1 MCHTFSPAD
10 LCRNITCLNGGTCVK
25 PSSTEATCQC
35 QSGFNGSRC
44 ENDFDPPKFIVYQ
57 QFNLNEGT
65 LVLEFSETINATSIN
80 FLALSIQSSFSSAVS
95 NQVLDSSA
103 LLASSVSVIS
113 VQLSQGDINSIKLNQ
128 DLCTRADNCWVRI
141 SPGFIADVHSNVLA
155 EENTL
160 FPINFIPDS
169 SPPEVDSITLDLNV
183 GTLVLSFSE
192 PVNASTFDF
201 LNLTIHTPNDS
212 VMVQQL
218 DSFQFNNGSDQVL
231 GLLLP
236 QDLNQVKEAESGL
249 LRYFITFG
257 SLVLDTSNNPLTPV
271 LNESNGT
278 FLIPDVTRPKL
289 DGFELDLEQGVL
301 LLSFDEPVLPVG
313 QLSEIA
319 ITSNRT
325 IASQSAEDLLS
336 VEYLFIMATG
346 FSHEGGRRV
355 VRIVLSVE
363 TLRVLKLSRTLA
375 SSDNTTF
382 VSVNSTTFSDVYSN
396 PVVPRPFSNA
406 IPVSIDGLHSD
417 TSPPQLVNSQLD
429 LNTGMLCLSF
439 DEVMD
444 VQTVDP
450 TMISL
455 LSLPGPLQG
464 PYPSPLS
471 PEVDSTDQYVVCIPL
486 SQDDSNALKL
496 AWATSPF
503 NMSLS
508 FPRNLTLDI
517 FGRVLSRGYEGENAT
532 MLQSVVPD
540 STSPLLLE
548 FTIDLNR
555 GNMTLSFDEFVDS
568 ASFDVVG
575 VTLEDMGM
583 EVLQLSNL
591 SDLSSLSLS
600 GDTIELSLA
609 SVQLHTLLWQLYN
622 AGGSGASG
630 GSGGSGGT
638 SFATSL
644 SANVSRGTI
653 TDLAGNGNDPI
664 TIEAS
669 SVTMDTTS
677 PAIVSFSL
685 DLNSNTLD
693 LSFSEPIVTFN
704 VSGISLLD
712 QPAVNASRLQ
722 LDPATT
728 VQAVDGSLDTV
739 LQLMLTDSNVAT
751 LSSTNNTVA
760 VSSESTFLIASPGIA
775 EDVSGNALEGISAE
789 GALPVTEYMQGGW
802 WECDI
807 PLYAMKVVP
816 FSQNVF

>member
-1 MCHTFSPAD
+1 MKPSFTEAICQ
-10 LCRNITCLNGGTCVK
+10 CRN
-25 PSSTEATCQC
+25 
-35 QSGFNGSRC
+35 GFNGSQC
-44 ENDFDPPKFIVYQ
+44 ENDFDPPNLVAYQ
-57 QFNLNEGT
+57 QFDLNAGII
-65 LVLEFSETINATSIN
+65 VLEFSETINATPVN

-103 LLASSVSVIS
+103 LLASSVSVVS
-113 VQLSQGDINSIKLNQ
+113 VQLSQEDINTVKLNQ

-155 EENTL
+155 EENTS

-169 SPPEVDSITLDLNV
+169 SPPKVESITLDLDS
-183 GTLVLSFSE
+183 GSLVINFSE
-192 PVNASTFDF
+192 PVNASTFEL

-212 VMVQQL
+212 VMVQL

-231 GLLLP
+231 GFLSP
-236 QDLNQVKEAESGL
+236 QDLNRVKEAEGGL

-257 SLVLDTSNNPLTPV
+257 SLILDTSSNPLTPV
-271 LNESNGT
+271 LNEST
-278 FLIPDVTRPKL
+278 ATLVIPDITRPKL

-319 ITSNRT
+319 ITSNR
-325 IASQSAEDLLS
+325 IVVMNASQSADILS
-336 VEYLFIMATG
+336 VEYLFIDATD
-346 FSHEGGRRV
+346 FNYEGGRQV
-355 VRIVLSVE
+355 VHIVLSLE

-396 PVVPRPFSNA
+396 PVVPRPFNNA
-406 IPVSIDGLHSD
+406 APVSVDGLHSD

-464 PYPSPLS
+464 SYPSPLS

-496 AWATSPF
+496 ARTTSPF
-503 NMSLS
+503 NVSLS

-568 ASFDVVG
+568 SSFNVVG

-591 SDLSSLSLS
+591 SNLSSLSLS
-600 GDTIELSLA
+600 EDTVELSLA
-609 SVQLHTLLWQLYN
+609 PVQLHTLLWQLYN
-622 AGGSGASG
+622 AGGSGGSG
-630 GSGGSGGT
+630 GSGGRGGT

-644 SANVSRGTI
+644 SANLSRGTI

-669 SVTMDTTS
+669 SVTMDTT
-677 PAIVSFSL
+677 PPVVVSFSL
-685 DLNSNTLD
+685 DLNSNTLN
-693 LSFSEPIVTFN
+693 LSFSESINNNTFSA
-704 VSGISLLD
+704 SGISLLD

-739 LQLMLTDSNVAT
+739 LQLMLTDNNIAT
-751 LSSTNNTVA
+751 LSSANNTVA
-760 VSSESTFLIASPGIA
+760 VSNESTFLIASPGTA
-775 EDVSGNALEGISAE
+775 EDVSGNALEGISTE
-789 GALPVTEYMQGGW
+789 GALLVAEYIQG
-802 WECDI
+802 EPMMVC
-807 PLYAMKVVP
+807 M
-816 FSQNVF
+816 